1 MELGGRFWLWLI
13 GVTVAVAVGGFL
25 VFLLIGWAWYAWGL
39 FGMFIF
45 FGAILLG
52 IAWIYDRRQQKR
64 YEAAGESPSTYIT
77 ER

>member
-1 MELGGRFWLWLI
+1 MELGARFWLWLI
-13 GVTVAVAVGGFL
+13 AVTVGIAVGGFL

-39 FGMFIF
+39 FG
-45 FGAILLG
+45 AILLA
-52 IAWIYDRRQQKR
+52 IAWVYDKRQQRK